1 MYEGATPRFTVTDL
15 VARDLIVS
23 EWKIRPTTDDMFDS
37 ESGKL
42 EPNLPLCTL
51 CDTQL
56 VDGKEVPVDTVL
68 TSDLDF
74 GMRLLFD
81 YALVLD
87 QAAKTPK
94 TLRVK

>member
-23 EWKIRPTTDDMFDS
+23 EWKIRPTTDDMFDL

-51 CDTQL
+51 CDT
-56 VDGKEVPVDTVL
+56 
-68 TSDLDF
+68 
-74 GMRLLFD
+74 
-81 YALVLD
+81 
-87 QAAKTPK
+87 
-94 TLRVK
+94 